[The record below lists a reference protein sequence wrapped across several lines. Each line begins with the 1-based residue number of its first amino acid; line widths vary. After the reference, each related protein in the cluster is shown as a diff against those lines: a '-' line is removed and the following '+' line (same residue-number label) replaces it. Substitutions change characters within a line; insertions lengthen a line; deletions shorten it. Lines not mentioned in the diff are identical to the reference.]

1 MQAKCL
7 WEKFVDDT
15 YLNRNIHGFRQTIK
29 FFIYTVL
36 KVGVVY
42 MGIRVLRCL
51 KRVDLYYR

>member
-15 YLNRNIHGFRQTIK
+15 YLNRNIHGFRQTIN

-51 KRVDLYYR
+51 KRVD